1 MQQRSIP
8 WLWIAIAAL
17 LLLGPGPAGR
27 LLIDVLGG
35 LTLTLLLLPLVLG
48 AVGWVGW
55 TILQRRLRTCQA
67 CGFSSI
73 GGEQCPAC
81 GTAYSSEGRGGQ
93 ARPGVLDPPGAGAGR
108 AGGGIEIDA
117 REVIIDV
124 QATDVSQGPAPS
136 SGDSRRS

>member
-17 LLLGPGPAGR
+17 LLLGPGRASR

-81 GTAYSSEGRGGQ
+81 GTAYPSDGRGGQ
-93 ARPGVLDPPGAGAGR
+93 ARPGGVDRPGAGREG
-108 AGGGIEIDA
+108 GGGIEIDA

-124 QATDVSQGPAPS
+124 QATDVSQGQAPS
-136 SGDSRRS
+136 SGDSRHS